1 MLCTCAELSTLLTRV
16 ASVAA
21 ELEGALERCVAGY
34 ESGGGLAPRT
44 LACLPPYPVQC
55 GRVANAGGMP
65 HCQVYTAAAG
75 DTIAGLAAAFGVSHQ
90 ELFAANPLYGDAEL
104 AGGDPVY
111 IPPWSPMECR
121 TWAGPTPK

>member
-55 GRVANAGGMP
+55 GRVANAGALRWHIP
-65 HCQVYTAAAG
+65 NIRAAAP
-75 DTIAGLAAAFGVSHQ
+75 AGMAAMVK
-90 ELFAANPLYGDAEL
+90 LRPR
-104 AGGDPVY
+104 
-111 IPPWSPMECR
+111 SPGQ
-121 TWAGPTPK
+121 TVG